1 MREKWLLSIWGH
13 LGEIF
18 YPQRLYVK
26 SLNEGML
33 LSYRMEFD
41 N

>member
-1 MREKWLLSIWGH
+1 MREKWLLSILGH
-13 LGEIF
+13 LEEIL
-18 YPQRLYVK
+18 YPQRFCVK